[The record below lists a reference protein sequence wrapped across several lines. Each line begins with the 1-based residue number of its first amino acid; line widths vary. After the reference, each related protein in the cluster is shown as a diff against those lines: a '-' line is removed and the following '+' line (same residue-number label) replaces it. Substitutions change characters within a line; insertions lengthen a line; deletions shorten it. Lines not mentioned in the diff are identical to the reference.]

1 MENKL
6 FGTAPMT
13 MAVQDQEPIE
23 VDVEL
28 DGGLDADSGMDIVLD
43 ADVVI
48 DASGAFGS
56 FNANLAEFLDD
67 EVLTGISAEL
77 LDYYDTDISAR
88 KEWEDTYQEGID
100 LLGLKIE
107 SRTEPWDGACGVTH
121 PILAEAVVRFQSET
135 ITEVLPASG
144 AVRCK
149 IIGRVTK
156 EKEEAAA
163 RVRDDMNYYIAEKM
177 TDYRPEHERLLWN
190 LPIAGCALK
199 KVYQDPSLGRPVALF
214 VPAEDFVVPYGATE
228 LASAPRYA
236 HRMKKTKNEIRK
248 LQVAGFYRDVSLDD
262 PVLDT
267 DEISKRKDSHA
278 GIDAA
283 KDDRYTVL
291 EYHVDLDI
299 EGFEDTDACGE
310 LTGIALPYVV
320 HMDKG
325 TGTVLAIY
333 RNWDEAD
340 DKKLKRMHFSKYSY
354 IPGFGFYDFGLVHLV
369 GGFAKGATS
378 LLRQLVDAGTL
389 SNLPAM
395 LKARG
400 MRIKGDDSPLAP
412 GEFRDVD
419 VPSGSIRDNIL
430 PLPYKEPS
438 MVLYQLLENIVAE
451 GRRFAAVAD
460 VNVADMQPNA
470 PVGSTLAVLER
481 TLKTM
486 SAIQARVHAA
496 MKQEFAILK
505 GLVRDY
511 APDEYA
517 YDVDAPDGA
526 KAKQRDYDVVDIVPV
541 SDPNASTMSQRIA
554 QYQAV
559 LQLSQTAPQLYD
571 LPVLHRQIVESLGV
585 RNADKLVPV
594 KEDIKPMDPVSENMS
609 LLKGDPIKAFMHQ
622 DHEAHLATHMAFA
635 QDPKIQMVMGNDPMA
650 QVKMAAGAA
659 HIAEHVAF
667 AYRAQIE
674 QQLGVPLP
682 VSDEGMSEEIEVNV
696 SRLMAEAAQRL
707 LQQHQAEAAQQEAQ
721 QQMQD
726 PVTQMQMQEIQIKQQ
741 EQQRKVQKDQ
751 MDFAIEQERIQVERE
766 KIASNEKNQG
776 ASLGVKITD
785 NANKAMLQQ
794 KKLEDAQRLEGF
806 RAGVQRS
813 SQPPNT

>member
-1 MENKL
+1 
-6 FGTAPMT
+6 
-13 MAVQDQEPIE
+13 
-23 VDVEL
+23 
-28 DGGLDADSGMDIVLD
+28 
-43 ADVVI
+43 
-48 DASGAFGS
+48 
-56 FNANLAEFLDD
+56 
-67 EVLTGISAEL
+67 
-77 LDYYDTDISAR
+77 
-88 KEWEDTYQEGID
+88 
-100 LLGLKIE
+100 
-107 SRTEPWDGACGVTH
+107 
-121 PILAEAVVRFQSET
+121 
-135 ITEVLPASG
+135 
-144 AVRCK
+144 
-149 IIGRVTK
+149 
-156 EKEEAAA
+156 
-163 RVRDDMNYYIAEKM
+163 
-177 TDYRPEHERLLWN
+177 
-190 LPIAGCALK
+190 
-199 KVYQDPSLGRPVALF
+199 
-214 VPAEDFVVPYGATE
+214 
-228 LASAPRYA
+228 
-236 HRMKKTKNEIRK
+236 
-248 LQVAGFYRDVSLDD
+248 
-262 PVLDT
+262 
-267 DEISKRKDSHA
+267 
-278 GIDAA
+278 
-283 KDDRYTVL
+283 
-291 EYHVDLDI
+291 
-299 EGFEDTDACGE
+299 
-310 LTGIALPYVV
+310 
-320 HMDKG
+320 
-325 TGTVLAIY
+325 
-333 RNWDEAD
+333 
-340 DKKLKRMHFSKYSY
+340 
-354 IPGFGFYDFGLVHLV
+354 
-369 GGFAKGATS
+369 
-378 LLRQLVDAGTL
+378 
-389 SNLPAM
+389 
-395 LKARG
+395 

-813 SQPPNT
+813 SQPPNA